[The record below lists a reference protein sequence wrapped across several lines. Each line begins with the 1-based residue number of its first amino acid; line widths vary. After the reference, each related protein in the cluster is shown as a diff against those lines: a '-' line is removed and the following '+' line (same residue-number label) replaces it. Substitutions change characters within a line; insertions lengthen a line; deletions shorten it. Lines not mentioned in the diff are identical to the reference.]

1 MDHTREY
8 RYSSRA
14 VRFAPELGS
23 GSPSARFA
31 AIHRRIPRL
40 SLAARSSLRILAASS
55 ARLASIAS
63 LIAAASARAAAS
75 ASGSAPRK
83 DAVGLGVVGERIPD
97 ISAIPGGSNP
107 ERPPESLRAN
117 AGGRCIR
124 TPPGCATSNTPLAA
138 ALPLSSRPLAV
149 APRETVSRA
158 TRSNVARSRASAAR
172 RAKSSRQSR
181 SAEKVRGSSAC
192 RAATARNRA
201 IHSGA
206 ARRSKASWNG
216 RSGSFP
222 RRNRSAAF
230 GSRSSHAGRGTKL
243 PTHSCSVLKPR
254 HASEAES
261 EAVSWEGGVRSVRR
275 RRRWRARE
283 RGVDC

>member
-1 MDHTREY
+1 MDHAREY

-97 ISAIPGGSNP
+97 ISAIPGGNNP
-107 ERPPESLRAN
+107 ERPPESLRAD

-124 TPPGCATSNTPLAA
+124 TPPG
-138 ALPLSSRPLAV
+138 
-149 APRETVSRA
+149 
-158 TRSNVARSRASAAR
+158 
-172 RAKSSRQSR
+172 
-181 SAEKVRGSSAC
+181 
-192 RAATARNRA
+192 
-201 IHSGA
+201 
-206 ARRSKASWNG
+206 
-216 RSGSFP
+216 
-222 RRNRSAAF
+222 
-230 GSRSSHAGRGTKL
+230 
-243 PTHSCSVLKPR
+243 
-254 HASEAES
+254 
-261 EAVSWEGGVRSVRR
+261 
-275 RRRWRARE
+275 
-283 RGVDC
+283 